1 MYQEVHK
8 EASQQREEKGY
19 EKKANDGEIVPY
31 RMENCAGIIFYQ
43 APSSGIKVG
52 MKKREVEEVHHT
64 DYKEGYE
71 DKCSEHYPQKTD
83 KTGCKTFFGEG
94 IDKRKKKK
102 REEEGCHDFR
112 IEPCTH
118 GKST

>member
-8 EASQQREEKGY
+8 EASQQCEEKSY

-43 APSSGIKVG
+43 TPSSGIKVG

-83 KTGCKTFFGEG
+83 KTGRKTFFGEG

-102 REEEGCHDFR
+102 R
-112 IEPCTH
+112 
-118 GKST
+118 KK